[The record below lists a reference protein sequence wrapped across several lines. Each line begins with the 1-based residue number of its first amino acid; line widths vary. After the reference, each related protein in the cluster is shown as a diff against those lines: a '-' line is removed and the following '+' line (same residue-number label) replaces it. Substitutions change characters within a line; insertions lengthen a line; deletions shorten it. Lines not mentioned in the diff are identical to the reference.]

1 LTNDRECV
9 FIRETLHRKG
19 DGFRTVLVAERLELR
34 QRSVVGRLVLHV
46 EVEQEGGGRVAVIVL
61 GRDVQRVVA
70 RDVGEVLVGDV
81 DGALRRSRR
90 QH

>member
-1 LTNDRECV
+1 M
-9 FIRETLHRKG
+9 
-19 DGFRTVLVAERLELR
+19 LVAERLELR

-81 DGALRRSRR
+81 DGALRRSRQWHLMLR
-90 QH
+90 DRAVVQSLVRSVLC